1 MDKSAATQGLLL
13 PCFTYGK
20 AQFALEQARKDRA
33 GEVSED
39 KDAKSQAI
47 NKHSVKYAVAS
58 TVLPWVGGGILAHK
72 QCKEVS
78 SFYNLS
84 ERHDTTKDILAP
96 NVTAIRNLAEIRQR
110 ENVPLPKARKLV
122 EGKSQPYKPH
132 LPMAM
137 QKLLPQSGHNKE
149 TADIPEAK
157 KHRAVHL
164 PSILHKSPPKLGDTD
179 EIADIPETKPHTAIH
194 LPSILQKTSPKP
206 ESTSDTADVPEA
218 KAHTA
223 VHLPSILHKSLPKAV
238 HLNAAVQANEGVPDV
253 PEAKKHTA
261 IPAVHLPSIM
271 HKPSPKPVHIDE
283 AAQEKTNVPEAKKH
297 TAGSAVQQVK
307 GMFKGKVPEQPVETP
322 ENKEP
327 PNFGLFTNF
336 MAADISAQ
344 QVQEEPLSG
353 LVVPQAPTII
363 ELPPAPA
370 ENQELKPEVL
380 TGESLSGANKIGEG
394 RMGKTKGKI
403 NGILKRSQKPKAK
416 EPSKVFKAATP
427 SPKVTEDSRR
437 IQENI
442 PLILISAEP
451 PVTKDVALEAGK
463 DTIVSGEG
471 DQPNGVGQTI
481 IEVPSGARVRSV
493 SKETKV
499 ISKVPQVSHRV
510 SLDQLV
516 TPRNASVAL
525 DLEQDHAVQPKQV
538 RKGLSLS
545 ADAMTPLKAA
555 ATGPYLEG
563 DPVVSGPRQ
572 ILSHEFLDDP
582 VDQKRAMSPLP
593 HTLESDKRAAAA
605 VQIANALEPPADE
618 PVKKTQSRRPRDISQ
633 DVRIVSPSGRVLALH
648 AVDDDEIV
656 RKAAQFPKSPHPS
669 AVPGTWIVTA
679 SGTSGTTQ
687 GRTCEFC
694 SPQTDH
700 ASSDG

>member
-1 MDKSAATQGLLL
+1 M
-13 PCFTYGK
+13 
-20 AQFALEQARKDRA
+20 
-33 GEVSED
+33 
-39 KDAKSQAI
+39 
-47 NKHSVKYAVAS
+47 
-58 TVLPWVGGGILAHK
+58 
-72 QCKEVS
+72 S
-78 SFYNLS
+78 SFYNLA
-84 ERHDTTKDILAP
+84 ERHDTAKDILAP
-96 NVTAIRNLAEIRQR
+96 NVTTIRNLAEIRQR
-110 ENVPLPKARKLV
+110 ENVPLSKARNLV
-122 EGKSQPYKPH
+122 QGKGQSYKPH

-137 QKLLPQSGHNKE
+137 QKLLPKSGHNKE

-179 EIADIPETKPHTAIH
+179 ETADFPETKPHTAIH
-194 LPSILQKTSPKP
+194 LPSILRKTSPKP
-206 ESTSDTADVPEA
+206 GSTSDTADVPEA
-218 KAHTA
+218 KTHTA
-223 VHLPSILHKSLPKAV
+223 VHLPAILHKSLPKSV
-238 HLNAAVQANEGVPDV
+238 HINAAVQENAGVPDA

-261 IPAVHLPSIM
+261 IPAVHLPSMMRKSSPKPVNANEAVQGDADAPDIPVPETKKHMAIPAVYLPSIM
-271 HKPSPKPVHIDE
+271 HKSSPKPVHIDE
-283 AAQEKTNVPEAKKH
+283 AAQVGTNVPEAKKH

-307 GMFKGKVPEQPVETP
+307 GIFKGKVPEQPVETP

-327 PNFGLFTNF
+327 ANYGLFANF

-344 QVQEEPLSG
+344 QVQAEPVSES
-353 LVVPQAPTII
+353 VVPQAPTII

-370 ENQELKPEVL
+370 ENQEIKPEGL
-380 TGESLSGANKIGEG
+380 TGESLPGANKIGEG
-394 RMGKTKGKI
+394 RIGKTKGKI

-416 EPSKVFKAATP
+416 ESSNLFKAAIP
-427 SPKVTEDSRR
+427 SPNVTENSGR

-451 PVTKDVALEAGK
+451 PVTKDVALKVGK
-463 DTIVSGEG
+463 DTIVSGEV
-471 DQPNGVGQTI
+471 DQPDGVGQTI
-481 IEVPSGARVRSV
+481 IEVPSGARVHSV
-493 SKETKV
+493 SKEAIV
-499 ISKVPQVSHRV
+499 ISKVPEVSHKIP
-510 SLDQLV
+510 LDQVV
-516 TPRNASVAL
+516 TSRNPPFAL
-525 DLEQDHAVQPKQV
+525 DLEQDHVVQPKQV

-563 DPVVSGPRQ
+563 DPAVSNPRQ

-618 PVKKTQSRRPRDISQ
+618 PVKKTQFKRPRDISQ

-656 RKAAQFPKSPHPS
+656 RKTAQFPKSPHPS